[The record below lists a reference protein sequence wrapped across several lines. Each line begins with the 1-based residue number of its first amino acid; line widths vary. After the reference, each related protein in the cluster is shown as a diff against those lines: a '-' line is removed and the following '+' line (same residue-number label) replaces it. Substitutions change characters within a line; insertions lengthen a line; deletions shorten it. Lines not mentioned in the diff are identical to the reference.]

1 MKKSI
6 IRGVAHIGI
15 TVSDIDTSKEF
26 YGKTLGLPFSGEMIM
41 EGEATDLLFGM
52 ESCVV
57 KVAYFSTGD
66 NSPKVELIEF
76 VNHSPLA
83 NKSQLNRLS
92 ISELCFDV
100 EDIDTFVE
108 RLRAEGVEFLSKPQ
122 YFDLTAQ
129 GFGCSKAV
137 YLKDPD
143 GNILEFIET
152 LEP

>member
-1 MKKSI
+1 M
-6 IRGVAHIGI
+6 
-15 TVSDIDTSKEF
+15 
-26 YGKTLGLPFSGEMIM
+26 
-41 EGEATDLLFGM
+41 
-52 ESCVV
+52 V